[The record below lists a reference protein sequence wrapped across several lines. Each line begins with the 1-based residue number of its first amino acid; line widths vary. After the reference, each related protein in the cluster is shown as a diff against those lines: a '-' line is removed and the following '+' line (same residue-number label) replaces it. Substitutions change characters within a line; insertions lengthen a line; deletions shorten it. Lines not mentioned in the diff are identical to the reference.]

1 MVANLSSETGL
12 SGQTTKSQEM
22 ARAFSPAN
30 NNRQNMQE
38 DLTIKPEKSG
48 VVKAEESK
56 QTQESTTGVPS
67 PAQQQRTVQ
76 SAAGMPEVQ
85 AMLGNLGIFNINLT
99 AGVNKF
105 VNSAPFSSANAQL
118 TKGGTPIFNQAT
130 GKWELPQNAE
140 VQAQT
145 GGLVGEKLG
154 QQEELR
160 AMAGDMFDENGTA
173 KTFEQVLKKFGDKNG
188 DGVIDAQEQLWLNE
202 AFDIVNGIRRL
213 RNENPFSAQ
222 AQALRSQLAAKD
234 RNGMVSGLIQALD
247 EYDQI
252 VNKRVTGAE
261 ADAYYLKDLLTM
273 GQDKIQQEVQKALTE
288 SSGLFGSDYETYL
301 KREVDKS
308 AQEYQDAAEE
318 DASVMQ
324 VIKEVAD
331 AWIRGYEG
339 EFRKAK
345 DTLNTMFRGASDS
358 LIENLRTLEK
368 SGNKGIQQAMDWF
381 VDTQTLVNTGNK
393 DFGTIIFQALVDSP
407 LGAESKRIIKK
418 WLGETIGQDVAE
430 KGVLTALLE
439 KIAGTG
445 YFWTEDQNGNQIQ
458 VSLNAQQKMDV
469 VRIIN
474 DPNKSDAQK
483 ADEIEGFISAMSRGM
498 GTRLEQD
505 LSTVTTPIKSGSLAT
520 ALNNWRGAMTES
532 FSGFDDSLVQAG
544 YGSTVASIG
553 RNNSPQVM
561 QATIEQ
567 HAQKKLD
574 DITAAL
580 QEVDKSIGE
589 LQARVTKDAAI
600 LQQNVTRGT
609 ELQAIGQNSVSQ
621 NYRNAFEQYKNYAS
635 SVGSSTI
642 NDKPTTYVE
651 AAWFNSK
658 GTAAPPPNMVAVY
671 APVQAARSMV
681 QHLRGTSEQDLKDVY
696 TVLLRDYFGGNEEEI
711 TKMITGDLFSPEVQA
726 SAAKAARAF
735 QDPNFGAS
743 VFATT
748 RSAQALNQRT
758 EENNQMLQQAQ
769 AKLSEATAA
778 KAELQRNYAQVV
790 QALQTSTKGAK
801 IQTAQAYNA
810 AVDGN
815 FGPLTSNVP
824 QETANRLFNMAI
836 DGQSMPFTSMPKID
850 INKLRA
856 TGNIQYVERGAGLD
870 PSGYGQYVEQKFV
883 PAGSI
888 TATSM
893 PVNDVGGPIAPVQS
907 RIPDTAAKTEG
918 IPAAAP
924 ITEESLQAAIDK
936 VRPEAKGDP
945 ATTVTKIEPTE
956 NKDIL
961 MVTTADGN
969 RVPFS
974 KSAWSTGVYPD
985 YDPAD
990 PGVFKPANEALKPQ
1004 YPQQEEKPAAGIL
1017 DGVTDYL
1024 KGLFKSDAT
1033 KQAEAAKVA
1042 AENQS
1047 RESEKAKIAK
1057 ANNDAIFGLPPQSSD
1072 PVYREEYDRVKAEQD
1087 RRAAAKAGVSSESS
1101 NRNESKEN
1109 SEREKSET
1117 PKPTNVFRGG
1127 RNQYMEE

>member
-1 MVANLSSETGL
+1 
-12 SGQTTKSQEM
+12 
-22 ARAFSPAN
+22 
-30 NNRQNMQE
+30 
-38 DLTIKPEKSG
+38 
-48 VVKAEESK
+48 
-56 QTQESTTGVPS
+56 
-67 PAQQQRTVQ
+67 
-76 SAAGMPEVQ
+76 
-85 AMLGNLGIFNINLT
+85 
-99 AGVNKF
+99 
-105 VNSAPFSSANAQL
+105 
-118 TKGGTPIFNQAT
+118 
-130 GKWELPQNAE
+130 
-140 VQAQT
+140 
-145 GGLVGEKLG
+145 
-154 QQEELR
+154 
-160 AMAGDMFDENGTA
+160 
-173 KTFEQVLKKFGDKNG
+173 
-188 DGVIDAQEQLWLNE
+188 
-202 AFDIVNGIRRL
+202 
-213 RNENPFSAQ
+213 
-222 AQALRSQLAAKD
+222 
-234 RNGMVSGLIQALD
+234 
-247 EYDQI
+247 
-252 VNKRVTGAE
+252 
-261 ADAYYLKDLLTM
+261 
-273 GQDKIQQEVQKALTE
+273 
-288 SSGLFGSDYETYL
+288 
-301 KREVDKS
+301 
-308 AQEYQDAAEE
+308 
-318 DASVMQ
+318 
-324 VIKEVAD
+324 
-331 AWIRGYEG
+331 
-339 EFRKAK
+339 
-345 DTLNTMFRGASDS
+345 
-358 LIENLRTLEK
+358 
-368 SGNKGIQQAMDWF
+368 
-381 VDTQTLVNTGNK
+381 
-393 DFGTIIFQALVDSP
+393 
-407 LGAESKRIIKK
+407 
-418 WLGETIGQDVAE
+418 
-430 KGVLTALLE
+430 
-439 KIAGTG
+439 
-445 YFWTEDQNGNQIQ
+445 
-458 VSLNAQQKMDV
+458 
-469 VRIIN
+469 
-474 DPNKSDAQK
+474 
-483 ADEIEGFISAMSRGM
+483 
-498 GTRLEQD
+498 LEQD

-580 QEVDKSIGE
+580 KEVDKSIGE
-589 LQARVTKDAAI
+589 LQARVTKDSAI
-600 LQQNVTRGT
+600 LQQNVTRGA

-642 NDKPTTYVE
+642 NDKPTTYIE

-850 INKLRA
+850 IDKLRA

-924 ITEESLQAAIDK
+924 ITEESLQTAIDK
-936 VRPEAKGDP
+936 ARPEAKAAAAKSPIVTSYQGTEGGKAAYTVNQHADGSYSGTYADGTPMDTTAIDETGVRFGGPLQPIGDP
-945 ATTVTKIEPTE
+945 APVRTTGNTLQDVLSRVTQGVIPKSKAGE
-956 NKDIL
+956 L
-961 MVTTADGN
+961 ADAADRYSDGKVDAALG
-969 RVPFS
+969 RE
-974 KSAWSTGVYPD
+974 
-985 YDPAD
+985 DPKLAATD
-990 PGVFKPANEALKPQ
+990 PS
-1004 YPQQEEKPAAGIL
+1004 YAAGVAEGRAQRQAAL
-1017 DGVTDYL
+1017 D
-1024 KGLFKSDAT
+1024 K
-1033 KQAEAAKVA
+1033 AA
-1042 AENQS
+1042 
-1047 RESEKAKIAK
+1047 SEKAKQDAEEKAK
-1057 ANNDAIFGLPPQSSD
+1057 A
-1072 PVYREEYDRVKAEQD
+1072 
-1087 RRAAAKAGVSSESS
+1087 AAAKANENSGDS
-1101 NRNESKEN
+1101 NESKEN
-1109 SEREKSET
+1109 SEQERSEQTKT
-1117 PKPTNVFRGG
+1117 PNVFRGG
-1127 RNQYMEE
+1127 RNQFMEQ